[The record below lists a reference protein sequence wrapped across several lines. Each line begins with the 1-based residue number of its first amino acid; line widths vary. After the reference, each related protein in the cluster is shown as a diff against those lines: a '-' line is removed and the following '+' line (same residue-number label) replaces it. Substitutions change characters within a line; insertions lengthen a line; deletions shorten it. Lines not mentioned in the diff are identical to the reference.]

1 MSQFEDWQNRSGKY
15 GAKIWGDM
23 TREPK
28 TSAVDS
34 GLRKAVAYYLYIQ
47 WKDVPDD
54 EAGLYRATALA
65 LLRKPVDPALL
76 AVASARKSID
86 DPLYANGYGDNP
98 TLDDV
103 WEYHHRTEIG

>member
-47 WKDVPDD
+47 SKDVPD
-54 EAGLYRATALA
+54 EFFICTTLPRRLFLTRHKSKRPIAGL
-65 LLRKPVDPALL
+65 
-76 AVASARKSID
+76 ASA
-86 DPLYANGYGDNP
+86 
-98 TLDDV
+98 T
-103 WEYHHRTEIG
+103 